1 VPVSSKSK
9 FGSVGL
15 FARWIVAGA
24 FVGFLT
30 SILIGWLI
38 TPRHPNAGDGIL
50 AMILLLILVPIGSLV
65 GCIRAVTSFERN
77 KPQT

>member
-1 VPVSSKSK
+1 VSSKSK
-9 FGSVGL
+9 FSSVGL
-15 FARWIVAGA
+15 FARWIVGGA

-50 AMILLLILVPIGSLV
+50 AMTLVDP
-65 GCIRAVTSFERN
+65 RADRIARRLHTRRHDL
-77 KPQT
+77 